1 MNEDF
6 HDSELGL
13 HSASQSE
20 KSTKKKKEEVL
31 ELPFWTINAG
41 GHPGVWRLISLLES
55 MTPWGKTRH
64 FSHSRS
70 FLRNRTESSHHE
82 ENGCSWEIRFP
93 FRMRGQ
99 SQAR

>member
-1 MNEDF
+1 MAGPSWAKPGEPWTFCRGGFVNEDL

-31 ELPFWTINAG
+31 ELRFWTINAG

-55 MTPWGKTRH
+55 MTP
-64 FSHSRS
+64 
-70 FLRNRTESSHHE
+70 
-82 ENGCSWEIRFP
+82 
-93 FRMRGQ
+93 
-99 SQAR
+99 